1 MRARKLFF
9 AVIVGSALLVVAFG
23 AAAGLAT
30 YLSLLTAPGDRAD
43 ETAGDG
49 ARDRAA
55 PIDSLFAFLG
65 LGPTP
70 QEPPRTNEPQANLPP
85 GAIGTP
91 IAEPVAPVTLGEA
104 VAAAKSGRP
113 EDLKKVGQFFDG
125 AGGDIQKL
133 REKVVQVLDALSEDP
148 DMRDPAVF
156 ATKAADIVELA
167 NQSYQ
172 SAYLY
177 RTRMRVDL
185 AVKEPA
191 VGFDLGPEARPAQP
205 GFTRVHPRTDFV
217 NRGTSALVTGDG
229 PPAIHDG
236 LMNITSFDHS
246 FDDGN
251 YRVTLLTLP
260 EGRNITPY
268 PFGTTVQASGAVVP
282 IKDALNT
289 SKKLYAT
296 LRENDFF
303 VEDMIPE
310 MPGDTEE
317 VSAIAM
323 SIPVRVSG
331 GNLSILLNPAD
342 TPTYVTAI
350 VVYPEEEQTIDD
362 KTAEKIA
369 DILAHLTPAA
379 GQRPIGETGFDSGP
393 RAQAAPPVA
402 GVGPGGPGRG
412 ARPSP
417 RRQPALPQP
426 APSGPV
432 TTTVPPP
439 APADT
444 LQAVATG
451 PAEVLLGETALLNG
465 CDTLFNG
472 QSLAAAFGGACASG
486 ALTGFTAEW
495 FFNGQLLGSGFLFN
509 LATGPGTP
517 FDVPGVYEITL
528 LVTFFGDGTTPILT
542 SVATLLIRVV
552 AQAPIPEPEQLILLL
567 AGLVGILLWRRRQD
581 RREPPAP
588 PRPVG

>member
-9 AVIVGSALLVVAFG
+9 AVIAGSVLLVVAFG

-30 YLSLLTAPGDRAD
+30 YLSLLTTSGER
-43 ETAGDG
+43 AGDEAAKKSG
-49 ARDRAA
+49 AESA

-65 LGPTP
+65 IGPTP
-70 QEPPRTNEPQANLPP
+70 QEPPQTNEPQARPP
-85 GAIGTP
+85 ANAIGTP
-91 IAEPVAPVTLGEA
+91 LAEPVAPVTLEEA

-113 EDLKKVGQFFDG
+113 KDLKRVGHFFDS

-148 DMRDPAVF
+148 DMHDPAVF
-156 ATKAADIVELA
+156 ATRAADIVELA

-191 VGFDLGPEARPAQP
+191 VGFDLGPEGRPAQP

-229 PPAIHDG
+229 PPAIYDG
-236 LMNITSFDHS
+236 LMNITSFDHA

-260 EGRNITPY
+260 EGQNITPY

-296 LRENDFF
+296 LRENDFY

-310 MPGDTEE
+310 MPDDTEE

-342 TPTYVTAI
+342 VPTYVTAI

-379 GQRPIGETGFDSGP
+379 GQRPLGETGFGGGP
-393 RAQAAPPVA
+393 RARASPPTT
-402 GVGPGGPGRG
+402 VGPGGPGRG
-412 ARPSP
+412 P
-417 RRQPALPQP
+417 RTAPRQQPTLPRP
-426 APSGPV
+426 APNQPV

-472 QSLAAAFGGACASG
+472 QSLAAAFAGACESG

-517 FDVPGVYEITL
+517 FAVPGVYEITL

-542 SVATLLIRVV
+542 SVATLLLRVV

-567 AGLVGILLWRRRQD
+567 AGLLGIILWRRGHG
-581 RREPPAP
+581 RRHPPSPSVPA
-588 PRPVG
+588 G